1 THQQTGVT
9 YTHFDMHQTGPDH
22 IHHMLQELTQLLEDG
37 DLPPLPTFSRSV
49 HSAHSVLRHLAAGQ
63 HVGKLALTIPQPL
76 DTNGT
81 VLITG
86 GTGTLGAHIARHL
99 TTRHGIRH
107 LLLLSRSGPN
117 APQARALVEELAEL
131 GTVATVLAA
140 DAADLDALTAAL
152 DTVPAE
158 HPLTAVVHAAGILD
172 DATLANLT
180 PQHLH
185 TVLRPKI
192 DAAWNLHHTTRHHN
206 LTAFL
211 LLSSAAGTLGTPGQ
225 ANYAAANAA
234 LDALAHHRHTH
245 GQPATSIAY
254 GLWNDTST
262 LTTHADHTR
271 MSRGGV
277 LPLSTEHGLALLDD
291 ALAAHQPVV
300 TALRL
305 DGGASEVPALLQG
318 VLRAPLRK
326 AATATGAPAGPDL
339 KERLT
344 GLPGAR
350 QRRLVLDLVRAE
362 AAAVLAHPDP
372 DRLAPDQPF
381 KDLGFDSLTAVELRN
396 RLRTATGLPLPT
408 TLVFDHPTP
417 EALAAAVLAE
427 LAPEPASANTAVLE
441 GIEQLEAL
449 LGEFTVATG
458 EPDGASGPRGREEVT
473 ARLRA
478 LLRGWDDA
486 RSGTGVQEDLDA
498 LVDLD
503 TADDDELLSALER
516 ELGSD

>member
-22 IHHMLQELTQLLEDG
+22 IHHMLQELTQLLEQG
-37 DLPPLPTFSRSV
+37 ALEPLPVTAWNVADASK
-49 HSAHSVLRHLAAGQ
+49 ALRHLASGR
-63 HVGKLALTIPQPL
+63 HIGKLALTIPQPL

-81 VLITG
+81 VLISG

-107 LLLLSRSGPN
+107 LLLLSRQGEQSPG
-117 APQARALVEELAEL
+117 AAELRAELEEL
-131 GTVATVLAA
+131 GATVTITAT

-158 HPLTAVVHAAGILD
+158 HPLTAVVHAAGVLD
-172 DATLANLT
+172 DGTLESLT
-180 PQHLH
+180 PERLD

-262 LTTHADHTR
+262 LTTHADRAQLARSGTR
-271 MSRGGV
+271 
-277 LPLSTEHGLALLDD
+277 PLSTAEGLALLDA
-291 ALAAHQPVV
+291 ALAGAQPVV
-300 TALRL
+300 TALPIRP
-305 DGGASEVPALLQG
+305 GTAGARVPALLRS
-318 VLRAPLRK
+318 VLRPPLRR
-326 AATATGAPAGPDL
+326 AAAASATAGGPSLAD
-339 KERLT
+339 RL
-344 GLPGAR
+344 GPLNASAR
-350 QRRLVLDLVRAE
+350 RNLLLDLVRGE
-362 AAAVLAHPDP
+362 AATVLAHPDP
-372 DRLAPDQPF
+372 SRLGAGQPF
-381 KDLGFDSLTAVELRN
+381 KELGFDSLTAVELRN

-417 EALAAAVLAE
+417 EALAARLLEELDVPERADSGEEAE
-427 LAPEPASANTAVLE
+427 QAPEAIA
-441 GIEQLEAL
+441 LEAAL
-449 LGEFTVATG
+449 TGAVAAGTTL
-458 EPDGASGPRGREEVT
+458 AGPELS
-473 ARLRA
+473 RLRA
-478 LLRGWDDA
+478 LLAQLAEPVDEAAAPALDVASATEEELFALIDGD
-486 RSGTGVQEDLDA
+486 RS
-498 LVDLD
+498 
-503 TADDDELLSALER
+503 
-516 ELGSD
+516 